1 MFDRWDIQ
9 INLWDLADQ
18 QTQQVIEEKSF
29 KDEQDQQSNKVE
41 KKLKTIKLEPN
52 IDSQESSVINED
64 IILKQLASKKKKKKI
79 LKFVFFSFIFVV
91 IILAGIWIYIKKD
104 YVADILWLK
113 KEVVKTVIK
122 EKIEKVNSEKQSKS
136 EEISII
142 PKSSF
147 TWDVQSFYSVY
158 LQDYNLLVE
167 LLKNYSTDQK
177 KKLLIRYNLIVYDLL
192 KNKDY
197 LSFKK
202 NYINFWYKILKKSW
216 KNKK

>member
-113 KEVVKTVIK
+113 KKW
-122 EKIEKVNSEKQSKS
+122 SK
-136 EEISII
+136 
-142 PKSSF
+142 
-147 TWDVQSFYSVY
+147 
-158 LQDYNLLVE
+158 L
-167 LLKNYSTDQK
+167 
-177 KKLLIRYNLIVYDLL
+177 
-192 KNKDY
+192 
-197 LSFKK
+197 
-202 NYINFWYKILKKSW
+202 
-216 KNKK
+216 